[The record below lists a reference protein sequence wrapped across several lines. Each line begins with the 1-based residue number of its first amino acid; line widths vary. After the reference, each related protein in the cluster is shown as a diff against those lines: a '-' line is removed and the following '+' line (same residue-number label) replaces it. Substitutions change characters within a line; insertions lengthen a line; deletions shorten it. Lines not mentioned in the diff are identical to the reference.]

1 MLRVAGV
8 LHVNFVLK
16 TGCSDQ
22 AEASSKCMGPSSQR
36 KGTSHRKREQSWEIV
51 RVLPR
56 AVGGSALSGTGLR
69 LYSLVPVFVHC

>member
-22 AEASSKCMGPSSQR
+22 AEASSKFMGPSSQR
-36 KGTSHRKREQSWEIV
+36 KETSH
-51 RVLPR
+51 
-56 AVGGSALSGTGLR
+56 
-69 LYSLVPVFVHC
+69 